1 MPNSIQAFDFASKN
15 VRVFTA
21 DPLNPLFVAFDVAS
35 ALGYKKPRNAVS
47 RHCKRQVTA
56 PKQGGGN
63 LILIPESDL
72 YRLTFKSRLD
82 SAERFTDWVVEE
94 ILPAIRKTGQ
104 YKAPTQPERITPE
117 QKGHI
122 YQSVLDICRSQ
133 NIHYAVLF
141 GGLKRQ
147 FGLAKYDELPRGK
160 YLEACQYL
168 GIKPLEG
175 EYLPKSEH
183 PTDEQFKT
191 DAFRLSQ
198 YALQMAHWFSDYYQP
213 LRQLGVKRIDAMH
226 ESMDGIKIYSEKLIK
241 GENKWGV
248 LLTR

>member
-1 MPNSIQAFDFASKN
+1 MSNLTILSKEIRQLDDMYSLNDLHLVSGNNRKNRPVEFLRLSQTNSLIAEMEKVGISTFRTKQGRNGGTFASKQL
-15 VRVFTA
+15 V
-21 DPLNPLFVAFDVAS
+21 VAYGAWISPKINLAVI
-35 ALGYKKPRNAVS
+35 NA
-47 RHCKRQVTA
+47 
-56 PKQGGGN
+56 
-63 LILIPESDL
+63 
-72 YRLTFKSRLD
+72 FLD
-82 SAERFTDWVVEE
+82 QQE
-94 ILPAIRKTGQ
+94 
-104 YKAPTQPERITPE
+104 KAPQESEHITPE

-147 FGLAKYDELPRGK
+147 FGLAKYDELPKGK

-226 ESMDGIKIYSEKLIK
+226 ESMDGIKIYSKKLVK

-248 LLTR
+248 PLTR